1 MRKKKLVKRVAGIAL
16 TVGVVILAIVCVGKV
31 NRIQNE
37 KDIIGTWKDTNAEEV
52 FTFQE
57 NGELAVSKD
66 MPDSGL
72 SCGNASY
79 GFSYSDIIC
88 VTQGDSSVEFEIE
101 VDHDRT
107 KKILLAHGR
116 IQMRRRYLPF
126 KRTGNLL

>member
-1 MRKKKLVKRVAGIAL
+1 M
-16 TVGVVILAIVCVGKV
+16 TVGVVILAIVFVGKV

-37 KDIIGTWKDTNAEEV
+37 KDIIGTWKDVNAEEV

-72 SCGNASY
+72 FCGNALY
-79 GFSYSDIIC
+79 NFSYSDIIC

-101 VDHDRT
+101 VDQNELT
-107 KKILLAHGR
+107 IFFMG
-116 IQMRRRYLPF
+116 QEYLELE
-126 KRTGNLL
+126 K

>member
-88 VTQGDSSVEFEIE
+88 VTQGDNSVEFEIE
-101 VDHDRT
+101 VNQNSLT
-107 KKILLAHGR
+107 LFFMG
-116 IQMRRRYLPF
+116 QEYLELE
-126 KRTGNLL
+126 K

>member
-1 MRKKKLVKRVAGIAL
+1 MGSEMCIRDRVKRVAGIAL
-16 TVGVVILAIVCVGKV
+16 TVGAVILAIVCVGKV

-101 VDHDRT
+101 VDHDELT
-107 KKILLAHGR
+107 IFFMGQEYLALER
-116 IQMRRRYLPF
+116 
-126 KRTGNLL
+126 

>member
-16 TVGVVILAIVCVGKV
+16 TVGAVILAIVCVGKV

-72 SCGNASY
+72 SCGDASY

-101 VDHDRT
+101 VDHDELT
-107 KKILLAHGR
+107 IFFMGQEYLALER
-116 IQMRRRYLPF
+116 
-126 KRTGNLL
+126 

>member
-101 VDHDRT
+101 VDHDELTIFFMGQRVLR
-107 KKILLAHGR
+107 KSS
-116 IQMRRRYLPF
+116 PF
-126 KRTGNLL
+126 

>member
-1 MRKKKLVKRVAGIAL
+1 MSKKKLVKRVTGIAL
-16 TVGVVILAIVCVGKV
+16 TVGVVILATVCVGKV
-31 NRIQNE
+31 NLIQNE
-37 KDIIGTWKDTNAEEV
+37 KDIIGTWKDVNTEEV

-57 NGELAVSKD
+57 NGELIVSKD

-101 VDHDRT
+101 VDQNELT
-107 KKILLAHGR
+107 IFFMGQEYLELKK
-116 IQMRRRYLPF
+116 
-126 KRTGNLL
+126 

>member
-66 MPDSGL
+66 MPDSDL

-79 GFSYSDIIC
+79 NFYYSDIIC
-88 VTQGDSSVEFEIE
+88 VTQGDNSVEFEIE
-101 VDHDRT
+101 VNQNSLT
-107 KKILLAHGR
+107 LFFMG
-116 IQMRRRYLPF
+116 QEYLELE
-126 KRTGNLL
+126 K

>member
-88 VTQGDSSVEFEIE
+88 VTQGDNSVEFEIE
-101 VDHDRT
+101 VDQNELTIFFMGHKYWELT
-107 KKILLAHGR
+107 K
-116 IQMRRRYLPF
+116 
-126 KRTGNLL
+126 

>member
-88 VTQGDSSVEFEIE
+88 VTQGDNSVEFEIE
-101 VDHDRT
+101 VDHDELT
-107 KKILLAHGR
+107 IFFMGQEYLALER
-116 IQMRRRYLPF
+116 
-126 KRTGNLL
+126 KW

>member
-1 MRKKKLVKRVAGIAL
+1 MLFESTRYNPLDLFLQNRNSSTRFGCWSSWWSE
-16 TVGVVILAIVCVGKV
+16 TV

-37 KDIIGTWKDTNAEEV
+37 KDIIGTWKDANAEEV

-101 VDHDRT
+101 VDHDELT
-107 KKILLAHGR
+107 IFFMG
-116 IQMRRRYLPF
+116 QEYLELE
-126 KRTGNLL
+126 K

>member
-1 MRKKKLVKRVAGIAL
+1 MTKQSGYATKQTGYFWTKQLGLNI
-16 TVGVVILAIVCVGKV
+16 ILAIVCVGKV

-101 VDHDRT
+101 VDHDELT
-107 KKILLAHGR
+107 IFFMGQEYLALER
-116 IQMRRRYLPF
+116 
-126 KRTGNLL
+126 

>member
-72 SCGNASY
+72 SCGDAYYS
-79 GFSYSDIIC
+79 FSYSDIIC
-88 VTQGDSSVEFEIE
+88 VTQGNSSVEFEIE
-101 VDHDRT
+101 VDQNELKSSSWD
-107 KKILLAHGR
+107 KNIWNWKSND
-116 IQMRRRYLPF
+116 Y
-126 KRTGNLL
+126 K

>member
-1 MRKKKLVKRVAGIAL
+1 MRKKKLVKRVTGIAL

-57 NGELAVSKD
+57 NGERAVSKD
-66 MPDSGL
+66 MHESCL

-88 VTQGDSSVEFEIE
+88 VTQGDNSVEFEIE
-101 VDHDRT
+101 VDHDELT
-107 KKILLAHGR
+107 IFFMGQEYLALER
-116 IQMRRRYLPF
+116 
-126 KRTGNLL
+126 

>member
-37 KDIIGTWKDTNAEEV
+37 KDIIGTWNDTNAEEV

-88 VTQGDSSVEFEIE
+88 VTQGDNSVEFEIE
-101 VDHDRT
+101 VDQNELTIFFMGHKYWELT
-107 KKILLAHGR
+107 K
-116 IQMRRRYLPF
+116 
-126 KRTGNLL
+126 

>member
-37 KDIIGTWKDTNAEEV
+37 KDIIGTCKDTNAEEV

-101 VDHDRT
+101 VDHDELT
-107 KKILLAHGR
+107 IFFMGQEYLALER
-116 IQMRRRYLPF
+116 
-126 KRTGNLL
+126 

>member
-57 NGELAVSKD
+57 NGELAVSK
-66 MPDSGL
+66 
-72 SCGNASY
+72 
-79 GFSYSDIIC
+79 IC
-88 VTQGDSSVEFEIE
+88 PIRVCPAVTHLMVFL
-101 VDHDRT
+101 T
-107 KKILLAHGR
+107 R
-116 IQMRRRYLPF
+116 I
-126 KRTGNLL
+126 

>member
-16 TVGVVILAIVCVGKV
+16 TVGVVILATVCVGKV
-31 NRIQNE
+31 NLIQNE

-57 NGELAVSKD
+57 NGELIVSKD

-101 VDHDRT
+101 VDQNELT
-107 KKILLAHGR
+107 IFFMGQEYLELKK
-116 IQMRRRYLPF
+116 
-126 KRTGNLL
+126 

>member
-37 KDIIGTWKDTNAEEV
+37 KDIIGTWKDVNAEEV

-72 SCGNASY
+72 FCGNALY
-79 GFSYSDIIC
+79 NFSYSDIIC

-101 VDHDRT
+101 VDQNELT
-107 KKILLAHGR
+107 IFFMG
-116 IQMRRRYLPF
+116 QEYLELE
-126 KRTGNLL
+126 K